1 MAVDVEV
8 LVLLGVAVGE
18 YVAVGLA
25 VDVGV
30 LVGLG
35 VGVTGGAVAV
45 APMYGEGVIVWTAG
59 DVPSVG
65 GAVVDAGVG
74 VNVGTMP
81 GVDEGVSE
89 ARGVAEAGAPSIGD
103 GATLGTTGIP
113 IGPPG
118 GTV

>member
-8 LVLLGVAVGE
+8 LVLLGVAVG
-18 YVAVGLA
+18 LA

-35 VGVTGGAVAV
+35 LGVTRGALAV
-45 APMYGEGVIVWTAG
+45 APMYGEGVTVWTAA

-65 GAVVDAGVG
+65 GAVVDVGVG

-89 ARGVAEAGAPSIGD
+89 ARGVSEAGAPSVGD
-103 GATLGTTGIP
+103 GAKLGTTGIP
-113 IGPPG
+113 TGPPG